1 MRTLTAKNVGRYEI
15 EGFPIVD
22 NKQMDVR
29 DKKNWSYYSP
39 MDEIWK
45 PAASLEEGCEK
56 INNELDSLL
65 LRDLESEPDVEQ
77 INSAHEVERDAVY
90 RVLAEV
96 REIQAH
102 WKAGPRADAAIAY
115 EEKQAKHFA
124 DLAITAV
131 EEERPV
137 LGTIAAGHH
146 YRAEIFR
153 TIRNL
158 IQEYSTTSRPI
169 D

>member
-1 MRTLTAKNVGRYEI
+1 MRTLVTNGAHEYEI
-15 EGFPIVD
+15 EGFTI
-22 NKQMDVR
+22 KL
-29 DKKNWSYYSP
+29 DKERNEWLYFSP
-39 MDEIWK
+39 VDEIWK
-45 PAASLEEGCEK
+45 TASNLHVAGEK
-56 INNELDSLL
+56 INAELDCLL

-77 INSAHEVERDAVY
+77 SSSVEDVERDAVY

-102 WKAGPRADAAIAY
+102 WKAGPRADAAIAH

-124 DLAITAV
+124 DLAINAV
-131 EEERPV
+131 EEDRPK

-146 YRAEIFR
+146 YKAEIFK

-169 D
+169 C